1 MRILGCMVLI
11 LGLIGCNGL
20 QSSAEPQQ
28 AWLDLSLKDY
38 DYEVKRDYYSTPE
51 YTRAMRVSVR
61 DGKVQSAVYLDDS
74 TTVSDRV
81 VKSLRTIDEWHA
93 YIEKGRAKPFFRLDV
108 TYHEQQGYPTYLHA
122 DVRERVA
129 DDEQTVR
136 IENLV
141 PR

>member
-1 MRILGCMVLI
+1 MKSVWWVILVA
-11 LGLIGCNGL
+11 GLAGCNGL
-20 QSSAEPQQ
+20 KPSVGPQQ
-28 AWLDLSLKDY
+28 AWLNLSLKDY

-74 TTVSDRV
+74 TAVSDRV

-108 TYHEQQGYPTYLHA
+108 TYHEEQGYPTYLHA